1 MSSISS
7 VSTSTS
13 APAPLHS
20 GRDKEIQSLM
30 KQKVKLNE
38 TLQTVK
44 SNDQIDTKTKA
55 ERIKSLTDAIAQLD
69 SKIAQIKAEE
79 LQERNQIKQP
89 EQTKQQTPTQDEDQA
104 PSLDHL
110 IKHGQTYDRLGKL
123 VGLRNRME
131 HSIQTIEG
139 ETRFDRIVLDVNAGK
154 DAGKSMMLANAERTV
169 FQKKREAVQEI
180 SSQMDKI
187 DDTIGKLTDASQETT
202 AQGPK
207 QPSIS
212 SDEKEDIKGQGHSD
226 STIDPTDSSNNP
238 ASSGSEPSSAYASV
252 DIRI

>member
-1 MSSISS
+1 M
-7 VSTSTS
+7 
-13 APAPLHS
+13 
-20 GRDKEIQSLM
+20 
-30 KQKVKLNE
+30 
-38 TLQTVK
+38 
-44 SNDQIDTKTKA
+44 DTKTKA

-110 IKHGQTYDRLGKL
+110 IKHGQTYDRLGQL

-187 DDTIGKLTDASQETT
+187 DDTIGKLTNASQESK
-202 AQGPK
+202 AQGSL
-207 QPSIS
+207 QPSVS
-212 SDEKEDIKGQGHSD
+212 SGEKEIIKEQGPSD
-226 STIDPTDSSNNP
+226 STSNPTDSSNRDTAKTTEDNQNP
-238 ASSGSEPSSAYASV
+238 PPALSNSKSASAYTSL